1 MVLRIYISND
11 RKYAF
16 LEIESMMYYRLIEV
30 EIRRRCIIRD
40 YHSMTYKGAEIY
52 DADISICYQLIY
64 NLITKNINDFIE
76 LLSKLKKI
84 KKVN

>member
-1 MVLRIYISND
+1 MTLRVYVSDN
-11 RKYAF
+11 RRYAF

-40 YHSMTYKGAEIY
+40 YHSMTYRGAEIY
-52 DADISICYQLIY
+52 EADTSVCYQLIY
-64 NLITKNINDFIE
+64 NLVTKNINEFIE
-76 LLSKLKKI
+76 LLSQIKKI